1 MRACL
6 SRHLS
11 FLLVTIEANEAECLL
26 HPTAIEIPISVA
38 DFSEE
43 IAKALT
49 INFRKHRLT
58 LIIVGLVVVIGA
70 SITPFMS
77 ASCST
82 RHAAEPTGEAKA
94 LEQLRNMTRGGV
106 TPAED
111 AVARIETD
119 FPNSLAAGLARLLR
133 ARIRIKQ
140 GDFAG
145 GITLLDSS
153 LIRDHTALGDYAL
166 LMRARALEQLSRRT
180 EARADY
186 EKLARDYPSSMRAG
200 HALRRDAE
208 MLMEDNQAAAVPVL
222 LKELGAKNDAAA
234 LLLIA
239 KAYEQAN
246 DSTRALAAYRRI
258 YFYSPASSESVEA
271 QAKLS
276 LLNSTTA
283 PASSEEAITR
293 ADRLYE
299 AKRYNDA
306 TSAYTDAFTR
316 FPPTQTPQAQLRR
329 GIAASNAKRWPDAI
343 SALGSIPTSADER
356 AEALFYLTQAYAVS
370 RQWDMA
376 RTTIAEL
383 RKSFP
388 SSSFAPRAMV
398 RAGEIARD
406 AKDTTQAASFFR
418 DAMSAYPGAGE
429 AAQAQFEIAWA
440 AHEAKDYQQSSNLL
454 TEHLALYADKN
465 TDNRGR
471 AGYWAARDSERA
483 GKFAEAR
490 AIYEAM
496 QARYKANW
504 YGFLSEQRL
513 TTMRNNGQLPQANF
527 TPDSMIGRA
536 VANLK
541 TVTVAEETAGDK
553 ENERVLKA
561 DQLANIG
568 ITDWALEEL
577 AAASQVAPTSPRVNL
592 VIARIYRANGQNLL
606 AFNQLKK
613 SYPDYSQMKPEELT
627 REEWDIFYP
636 LNYWDIIT
644 EEAKARRLDPHQVA
658 GLIRQESVFD
668 PRATSPAKAYGL
680 MQLLI
685 PTGASLAR
693 KYGID
698 RQVTVESLYEPR
710 LNIQLGTAYMR
721 DQFDK
726 FGRIEYVAI
735 AYNAGPGRV
744 PQWRASLPLEMD
756 EFAEAIPFKETRGYV
771 QGVVRNTLQ
780 YERLYDDNGQFLPIV
795 GRRPVHPSTGST
807 NPAVE
812 PMDETVIQRHFTGTE
827 RGE

>member
-1 MRACL
+1 
-6 SRHLS
+6 
-11 FLLVTIEANEAECLL
+11 
-26 HPTAIEIPISVA
+26 
-38 DFSEE
+38 
-43 IAKALT
+43 LT
-49 INFRKHRLT
+49 INFRQHRLT

-82 RHAAEPTGEAKA
+82 RHTAEPTGEAKA

-133 ARIRIKQ
+133 ARIKIKQ

-145 GITLLDSS
+145 GIALLDSG
-153 LIRDHTALGDYAL
+153 LIRNRTALGDYAL

-200 HALRRDAE
+200 HAMRRDAE
-208 MLMEDNQAAAVPVL
+208 MLMEDNQPAAVPVL
-222 LKELGAKNDAAA
+222 LKELAAKNDAAA

-239 KAYEQAN
+239 KAYEQTG

-258 YFYSPASSESVEA
+258 YFYSPTAPESVEA

-283 PASSEEAITR
+283 PASSEEALTR

-299 AKRYNDA
+299 AKRYGEA

-316 FPPTQTPQAQLRR
+316 FPPTQTPQTQLRR
-329 GIAASNAKRWPDAI
+329 GIAASSSKRWPDAI
-343 SALGSIPTSADER
+343 SALSNIPSSADER
-356 AEALFYLTQAYAVS
+356 AEALFYLTQAYAVA

-376 RTTIAEL
+376 RSTIAEL
-383 RKSFP
+383 RKSF
-388 SSSFAPRAMV
+388 SGSSFAPRAMV

-406 AKDTTQAASFFR
+406 AKETAQAASFFR
-418 DAMSAYPGAGE
+418 DAISAYPGAGE

-440 AHEAKDYQQSSNLL
+440 THDAKDYQQSSSLL

-483 GKFAEAR
+483 GKLGEAR
-490 AIYEAM
+490 ALYEAM

-504 YGFLSEQRL
+504 YGALSQQRL
-513 TTMRNNGQLPQANF
+513 DLMKNSGQLPQASF
-527 TPDSMIGRA
+527 MPDSLIGRA

-541 TVTVAEETAGDK
+541 TVTVAEETAGET
-553 ENERVLKA
+553 ENERVFKA

-568 ITDWALEEL
+568 IADWALEEL
-577 AAASQVAPTSPRVNL
+577 AAASQAAPTSPRVNL
-592 VIARIYRANGQNLL
+592 VIARIYRSNGQNLL

-644 EEAKARRLDPHQVA
+644 QEARAKRLDPHQVA

-698 RQVTVESLYEPR
+698 RQVTIDSLYEPR

-744 PQWRASLPLEMD
+744 PQWRATLPLEMD

-780 YERLYDDNGQFLPIV
+780 YERLYDDDGQFLPIV
-795 GRRPVHPSTGST
+795 GTRPVHPSTT
-807 NPAVE
+807 TAQDATPALQSA
-812 PMDETVIQRHFTGTE
+812 DETVIQRRFTGSE

>member
-1 MRACL
+1 
-6 SRHLS
+6 
-11 FLLVTIEANEAECLL
+11 
-26 HPTAIEIPISVA
+26 
-38 DFSEE
+38 
-43 IAKALT
+43 LT

-70 SITPFMS
+70 SVTPFMS

-82 RHAAEPTGEAKA
+82 RHAAEPTGEAKV

-106 TPAED
+106 TPSED

-133 ARIRIKQ
+133 ARIKIKQ

-145 GITLLDSS
+145 GISLLDSN
-153 LIRDHTALGDYAL
+153 LIRDRTALGDYAL

-222 LKELGAKNDAAA
+222 LKELAAKNDAAA

-239 KAYEQAN
+239 KAYEQTN
-246 DSTRALAAYRRI
+246 DSTRALAAYRRV
-258 YFYSPASSESVEA
+258 YFYAPAASESVEA

-283 PASSEEAITR
+283 PASSEEAIAR

-306 TSAYTDAFTR
+306 ASAYADAFAR
-316 FPPTQTPQAQLRR
+316 FHQTQTPQAQLRR

-343 SALGSIPTSADER
+343 SALGGIPTSAEER
-356 AEALFYLTQAYAVS
+356 AEALFYLTQAYAAS
-370 RQWDMA
+370 RQWEMA
-376 RTTIAEL
+376 RGAIAEL
-383 RKSFP
+383 RKSFS

-418 DAMSAYPGAGE
+418 DAINAYPGAGE

-440 AHEAKDYQQSSNLL
+440 AHDAKDYQQSSNLL

-483 GKFAEAR
+483 GKLAEAR

-496 QARYKANW
+496 QSRYKANW

-513 TTMRNNGQLPQANF
+513 TTMKNNGQLPQANF

-541 TVTVAEETAGDK
+541 TVTVAEETAGDT

-561 DQLANIG
+561 DQLSNIG
-568 ITDWALEEL
+568 IDDWALEEL
-577 AAASQVAPTSPRVNL
+577 AVAAQAAPTSPRVNL
-592 VIARIYRANGQNLL
+592 VIARIYRTRGQNLL

-644 EEAKARRLDPHQVA
+644 EQAKARRLDPHQVA

-780 YERLYDDNGQFLPIV
+780 YERLYDDNGQFLSNV
-795 GRRPVHPSTGST
+795 GTRPVHPSIGTAQQNA

-812 PMDETVIQRHFTGTE
+812 PTDETVIQRHFTGTE